1 MHDQKKYK
9 FNVDVEN
16 IRLDKFLAEKLSDFS
31 RTSIQYSIKSN
42 LVTINNKPVKAS
54 VKINIGDVIECA
66 FENKQKNDTILPQD
80 IPLDILF
87 EDDHIIV
94 INKPSGLVVH
104 PGNGNKDGTLA
115 NALAYHYSRLS
126 DISESRPGI
135 IHRLDKDTSGVM
147 IVAKTNNA
155 HIKISNQFSNKE
167 IKKIYYA
174 LAWGSIP
181 DKGII
186 EGLIKRDSFNRTKF
200 KMSDRSGK
208 SSKTKYSVE
217 KYFEPISIVKLEPE
231 TGRTHQLRVHLSSI
245 GHPIFSDNQY
255 SGGKSR
261 TKSYH
266 VKYTSILKRLFK
278 CIDRV
283 ALHAES
289 IEFIH
294 PFNKKK
300 VSFSA
305 SFPEDFLKAMRLL
318 ESQ

>member
-1 MHDQKKYK
+1 MREQKKYK
-9 FNVDVEN
+9 FNVDIEN
-16 IRLDKFLAEKLSDFS
+16 IRLDKFLAEKLSNLS

-42 LVTINNKPVKAS
+42 LVTINNKPAKAS
-54 VKINIGDVIECA
+54 IKINIGDVVECI
-66 FENKQKNDTILPQD
+66 FENKQKNNTILPQD

-87 EDDHIIV
+87 EDNHIIV
-94 INKPSGLVVH
+94 INKPAGLVVH

-115 NALAYHYSRLS
+115 NALAYHYRELS
-126 DISESRPGI
+126 DISELRPGI
-135 IHRLDKDTSGVM
+135 IHRLDKDTSGVI

-155 HIKISNQFSNKE
+155 HIKIANQFSNKE
-167 IKKIYYA
+167 IKKTYYA
-174 LAWGSIP
+174 LVWGKIP
-181 DKGII
+181 DEGVV
-186 EGLIKRDSFNRTKF
+186 EGLIKRDNFNRTRF
-200 KMSDRSGK
+200 KMSDRTGK
-208 SSKTKYSVE
+208 LSKTKYSVE
-217 KYFEPISIVKLEPE
+217 KYFEPISIVKLKPE

-245 GHPIFSDNQY
+245 GHPIFSDDQY

-266 VKYTSILKRLFK
+266 VKYTGILKRLFK

-289 IEFIH
+289 IEFTH

-305 SFPEDFLKAMRLL
+305 SFPKDFTKAIKLL